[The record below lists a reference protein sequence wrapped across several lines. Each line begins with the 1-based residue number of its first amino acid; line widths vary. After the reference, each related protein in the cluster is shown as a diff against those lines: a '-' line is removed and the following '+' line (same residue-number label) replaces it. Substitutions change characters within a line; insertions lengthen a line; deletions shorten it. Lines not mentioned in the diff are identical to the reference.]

1 MTGSTILTR
10 SLLHSLVITAAWLC
24 LAVIGLGAY
33 VRLSDAG
40 LGCPDWPGCYGQLTP
55 HHAATDIAAA
65 QMLQPEG
72 PVTLVKAWKEML
84 HRYLAGFLGLLI
96 LAIALLAGWRERG
109 RSRFLALS
117 LLVLVVMQGAL
128 GMWTVTLTLQPVV
141 VSAHLLGGMV
151 TLALLVWLATHLVR
165 PCRSVERIPY
175 RNRIRV
181 TRLAGFTLGML
192 LLQIALGGWVS
203 SHQAALACSDF
214 PTCGGAWWPSADW
227 GQAFYLTTA
236 VMPEGAPDMATD
248 AAARVAMHWAHR
260 LGALVVALLVLALA
274 WRLIFRPGYAAAS
287 RFLVFVMLA
296 QVSLGIF
303 NILASLPLAVAVAHN
318 LGAALLLAGL
328 VRVNVRLWSRP

>member
-1 MTGSTILTR
+1 MTGSAVLTR

-55 HHAATDIAAA
+55 HHAADDIAAA
-65 QMLQPEG
+65 KRLQPEG
-72 PVTLVKAWKEML
+72 PVSLAKAWKEML

-96 LAIALLAGWRERG
+96 LVIALIAGWRERG
-109 RSRFLALS
+109 WARFLGLS

-128 GMWTVTLTLQPVV
+128 GMWTVTLSLRPAVV
-141 VSAHLLGGMV
+141 TAHLLGGMA
-151 TLALLVWLATHLVR
+151 TLGLLLWFATHLVR
-165 PCRSVERIPY
+165 PCRAVERLPY
-175 RNRIRV
+175 RQRLRV
-181 TRLAGFTLGML
+181 ARLAASTLGML

-214 PTCGGAWWPSADW
+214 PTCGGVWWPSADW
-227 GQAFYLTTA
+227 GEAFYLVSA
-236 VMPEGAPDMATD
+236 LVPDGALEPP
-248 AAARVAMHWAHR
+248 ARVAMHWAHR
-260 LGALVVALLVLALA
+260 LGALAVALLVLVLA

-296 QVSLGIF
+296 QISLGIF
-303 NILASLPLAVAVAHN
+303 NVLAGLPLAVAVAHN
-318 LGAALLLAGL
+318 LGAALLLAVL
-328 VRVNVRLWSRP
+328 VRVNVRLWSGP

>member
-1 MTGSTILTR
+1 MTNSTILTR

-55 HHAATDIAAA
+55 HHAAADIAAA
-65 QMLQPEG
+65 QALQPDG
-72 PVTLVKAWKEML
+72 PVSLVKAWKEML

-96 LAIALLAGWRERG
+96 LVIALIAGWQERG

-117 LLVLVVMQGAL
+117 LLMLVVMQGAL
-128 GMWTVTLTLQPVV
+128 GMWTVTLTLEPVV

-151 TLALLVWLATHLVR
+151 TLALLVCLATHLVR
-165 PCRSVERIPY
+165 PCRSVERIPF
-175 RNRIRV
+175 RNRVRV
-181 TRLAGFTLGML
+181 NRLAGFTLGML

-214 PTCGGAWWPSADW
+214 PTCGGAWWPSANW
-227 GQAFYLTTA
+227 GQAFYLATA
-236 VMPEGAPDMATD
+236 KMPDMALEP
-248 AAARVAMHWAHR
+248 AARVAMHWAHR
-260 LGALVVALLVLALA
+260 LGALAVALLVLVLA

-303 NILASLPLAVAVAHN
+303 NVLASLPLAVAVAHN
-318 LGAALLLAGL
+318 LGAALLLAAL
-328 VRVNVRLWSRP
+328 VRINVRLWSGS

>member
-1 MTGSTILTR
+1 MTNSTILTR

-55 HHAATDIAAA
+55 HHAAADIAAA
-65 QMLQPEG
+65 QALQPDG
-72 PVTLVKAWKEML
+72 PVSLVKAWKEML

-96 LAIALLAGWRERG
+96 LVIALIAGWQERG

-117 LLVLVVMQGAL
+117 LLMLGVMPGAL
-128 GMWTVTLTLQPVV
+128 GMWTVTLTLEPVV

-151 TLALLVWLATHLVR
+151 TLALLVCLATHLVR
-165 PCRSVERIPY
+165 PCRSVERIPF
-175 RNRIRV
+175 RNRVRV
-181 TRLAGFTLGML
+181 NRLAGFTLGML

-214 PTCGGAWWPSADW
+214 PTCGGAWWPSANW
-227 GQAFYLTTA
+227 GQAFYLATA
-236 VMPEGAPDMATD
+236 KMPDMALEP
-248 AAARVAMHWAHR
+248 AARVAMHWAHR
-260 LGALVVALLVLALA
+260 LGALAVALLVLVLA

-303 NILASLPLAVAVAHN
+303 NVLASLPLAVAVAHN
-318 LGAALLLAGL
+318 LGAALLLAAL
-328 VRVNVRLWSRP
+328 VRINVRLWSGS